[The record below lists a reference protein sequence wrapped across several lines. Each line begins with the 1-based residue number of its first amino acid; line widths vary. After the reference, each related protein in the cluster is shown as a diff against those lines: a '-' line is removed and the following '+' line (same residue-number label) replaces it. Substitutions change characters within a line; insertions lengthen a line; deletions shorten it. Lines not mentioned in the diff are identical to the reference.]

1 VDISFFD
8 HEPPI
13 RARVHAILSLSCSME
28 ITLVVSVVAA
38 ATSVIVAVVS
48 GLMSRRTARSVEELK
63 VEVGTRQAARER
75 LDDESRVAIGHLQ
88 KLIASV
94 QNVKDAAL
102 LVHDVAIE
110 TTDLTSIKRTIE
122 DAVRAMVNSFSDAA
136 AHLSDEELRAAHTAK
151 EVAWRLQFSA
161 NLKSIDRLDAMRT
174 ELSALQTQLRQL
186 RLQRLTENLSAN
198 LQ

>member
-1 VDISFFD
+1 
-8 HEPPI
+8 
-13 RARVHAILSLSCSME
+13 ME
-28 ITLVVSVVAA
+28 TTLVVSVVAA

-48 GLMSRRTARSVEELK
+48 GLMSRRTARSLEELK

-75 LDDESRVAIGHLQ
+75 RDDESRAVIGHLQ

-102 LVHDVAIE
+102 LVHDVASE
-110 TTDLTSIKRTIE
+110 TADLTSIKRTLE
-122 DAVRAMVNSFSDAA
+122 DAVRALANSFSDAA
-136 AHLSDEELRAAHTAK
+136 AHLSDEELSAAHTAK

-174 ELSALQTQLRQL
+174 ELSTLQTQLRQL
-186 RLQRLTENLSAN
+186 RIQRLTENLLSN
-198 LQ
+198 LE